1 MANSISKKEYSNIG
15 LRFDELLQK
24 GIELTQK
31 YSGDLWTDYNY
42 HDPGVTILEYLV
54 YALMDLSYRTN
65 LPIEDLFF
73 LNVDNF
79 DSVQNNLLFAP
90 HEAFSIDPYTELD
103 YRKMIIDRIK
113 IVKNAWVNPI
123 KNDPSGCKG
132 LFEILIQSREDLDD
146 KKKKE
151 LQNEVT
157 SLFHQHRNI
166 GNDLATIKLL
176 NEIPLTIIGKINIDV
191 DAVGEFVMANIYS
204 EIDHYINLEITSQ
217 DPFELIK
224 EGKATDEVFSGPRPI
239 HGFISTDNLKPK
251 SDSLFVSRI
260 KDIINKVEGVKN
272 IVNLKVLKKGIPV
285 HEDQITFD
293 SESYPTIEYDART
306 DSDKENRIHI
316 FKNNIELDIDPITTQ
331 QLIDFELAAKRNNYL
346 GKINYKDNLPRGRFL
361 PEEIKKHYA
370 IHDDFPVA
378 YGLGRNSQIP
388 RNDSEE
394 RKAKAKQ
401 LRGYLSFF
409 EQFIANHLAQL
420 THLRELFSVN
430 NLDGETYFT
439 QYPKGIPYFHR
450 IIDGGPNGYREY
462 LKEISNQDTNYY
474 SRMNRVLDHL
484 LARFS
489 EYIDGDALKKYALQD
504 NLKSRPQIEKEIID
518 TKVRFLKNIIPLTT
532 SRNTSFD
539 YKSRKIWNSDNI
551 SKLELKI
558 GITLNFLRLDKR
570 SLVTPLK
577 EWVSFKKNSGNKEN
591 WYDDTIQDENK
602 TTIIVKR
609 LSSSTYSD
617 NELHFPQQKI
627 SFILHLFSNATN
639 PKYLRII
646 KNNDS
651 KNQLYSVLFKGI
663 EPSSELLIY
672 ENSNLESC
680 ENLVEKFKS
689 RIFKLNRN
697 CEGLHMVEHI
707 LLRPLEPIFFTFN
720 ILDKSGKIFLTGYLP
735 GSLAEQNII
744 SDEIPLLGS
753 RSENFSVISE
763 DKNITFKVLLYNSN
777 RDNIMKPDANRDN
790 IMTPVANRYKVMT
803 PVAKLTQVFNSRPG
817 AQAAIENAVTYLKRI
832 NDRELLLNQVLE
844 ITSTDL
850 NMKDLSD
857 EFNYSNEIS
866 FILPSW
872 PTRFQNHDFITLLK
886 SIVAENIPAH
896 FNANI
901 YLLDPEKLANFEEV
915 FGNWL
920 QLKAQESPKLRDID
934 NLSLQLTQI
943 LLKLKKSGGS

>member
-15 LRFDELLQK
+15 LRFDELLGK

-90 HEAFSIDPYTELD
+90 HEAFPIDPYTELD

-123 KNDPSGCKG
+123 KNDPYGYKG

-146 KKKKE
+146 KKKTE

-204 EIDHYINLEITSQ
+204 EIDHYINLEIKSQ

-224 EGKATDEVFSGPRPI
+224 EGKDTDEVFSGPRPI
-239 HGFISTDNLKPK
+239 HGFISTDNLRPK

-293 SESYPTIEYDART
+293 NQSYPTIEYACINSET
-306 DSDKENRIHI
+306 DEHIHI

-346 GKINYKDNLPRGRFL
+346 GKINYKDNLPRGRFF

-370 IHDDFPVA
+370 IHDDFPIA

-420 THLRELFSVN
+420 THLRELFSVS
-430 NLDGETYFT
+430 NLDGETYYT
-439 QYPKGIPYFHR
+439 QYPEGIPLFDE
-450 IIDGGPNGYREY
+450 IIVGDPASFKEY
-462 LKEISNQDTNYY
+462 LKTISNQDTNYY
-474 SRMNRVLDHL
+474 TRMNRALDHL

-489 EYIDGDALKKYALQD
+489 EYIDGDALKKYAMQG
-504 NLKSRPQIEKEIID
+504 NSQSRQHIEKEIID

-539 YKSRKIWNSDNI
+539 YKSQKIWDSDNT

-558 GITLNFLRLDKR
+558 GLILNFLHLQKR

-577 EWVSFKKNSGNKEN
+577 EWVSFKKNSDNKEN
-591 WYDDTIQDENK
+591 WYDDTIQGEDNEKIN
-602 TTIIVKR
+602 VKR

-617 NELHFPQQKI
+617 DNLHFPQQQI

-651 KNQLYSVLFKGI
+651 TNQLYSVLFKGI
-663 EPSSELLIY
+663 ESSSELLIY
-672 ENSNLESC
+672 ESSNLESC
-680 ENLVEKFKS
+680 ENLVEKFKN
-689 RIFKLNRN
+689 RIFELNRN
-697 CEGLHMVEHI
+697 CEGLHMIEHI

-720 ILDKSGKIFLTGYLP
+720 ILDKSGKIFLTGYFP
-735 GSLAEQNII
+735 GSLSEQNII

-763 DKNITFKVLLYNSN
+763 DNNITFRVLLYDSS
-777 RDNIMKPDANRDN
+777 MQ
-790 IMTPVANRYKVMT
+790 
-803 PVAKLTQVFNSRPG
+803 PVAKLAQVFNSRPG
-817 AQAAIENAVTYLKRI
+817 AQAALENAVIYLKRI
-832 NDRELLLNQVLE
+832 NNRELLLNQVLE

-850 NMKDLSD
+850 NMKDLSE

-901 YLLDPEKLANFEEV
+901 YLLDPEQLSNFEEV

-920 QLKAQESPKLRDID
+920 QLKAQESTNLRDID